1 MSIALL
7 ALVGIILLL
16 GLVAFGLGTQGW
28 NWGTVAA
35 AFLVLLSAVAFVYF
49 AGRVGE
55 RERIWREKVRT
66 LQAQLARTRDAQAPG
81 RDGVLAPLPGEKPIA
96 ALSADLERWKR
107 ATERAQAWRGRFW
120 ERGTFQP
127 PRPANEGRG
136 AVAGTLQFELTDEE
150 ADPPLTAGAQVYVFD
165 DANVEEGG
173 RYLGAFRVEASRKDG
188 DQFRLQVV
196 PVLPVSPS
204 DAALWSKSY
213 EAVTAFETLPS
224 DSWLTFSRTAQPAK
238 ADGEEAP
245 DASDADASEEDVIP
259 PTRKLSAEQLLE
271 RLEARLAE
279 FEKHDKIVPEDEW
292 RPLVDEKKIR
302 PGLYWATVE
311 FSEPHALAA
320 PPGAKDAAAEREPAQ
335 FEAGDTAEFDLET
348 AAGLVAAKVAEIK
361 EVVYRRPLIDA
372 GTALQGGLI
381 QTGNDAAIQARG
393 LAAQR
398 DALEKQIADIK
409 ATLTSLAAGQE
420 KTAATIKTLEQEQT
434 ELTADL
440 GRWRQDADVAAEVA
454 TAFDA
459 RLSSIREALEEAWQT
474 VVQWGREYDGSMAL
488 LQADLDKRAPPPR

>member
-7 ALVGIILLL
+7 ALVGIIFLL

-28 NWGTVAA
+28 SWGTVAA

-55 RERIWREKVRT
+55 RERIWREKVRS
-66 LQAQLARTRDAQAPG
+66 LQDQIAQARDAQAPG
-81 RDGVLAPLPGEKPIA
+81 RDGTLAPVPGQQPLASLK
-96 ALSADLERWKR
+96 ADAERWKR
-107 ATERAQAWRGRFW
+107 ANERSQAWRGQFW
-120 ERGTFQP
+120 EGGTFQP
-127 PRPANEGRG
+127 PRPAKEGQD
-136 AVAGTLQFELTDEE
+136 AVAGTLQFELADEE
-150 ADPPLTAGAQVYVFD
+150 SDPPLTAGSQVYVFD
-165 DANVEEGG
+165 QTSVEEGG

-196 PVLPVSPS
+196 PALPVSPA

-213 EAVTAFETLPS
+213 DTVTAFEQLPS

-238 ADGEEAP
+238 EEGGEAADDADEAS
-245 DASDADASEEDVIP
+245 ASDIIP

-271 RLEARLAE
+271 QLEARLAE
-279 FEKHDKIVPEDEW
+279 VEKDGKPVPEDEW

-311 FSEPHALAA
+311 FTEPHAVAA
-320 PPGAKDAAAEREPAQ
+320 PPGAKDAADREPAQ
-335 FEAGDTAEFDLET
+335 FEAGDMAEFDLET
-348 AAGLVAAKVAEIK
+348 AAGLVEAKVAEIK
-361 EVVYRRPLIDA
+361 EVIYRRPLIDA
-372 GTALQGGLI
+372 GTAIQGAMI
-381 QTGNDAAIQARG
+381 KTGGDAAIEARG
-393 LAAQR
+393 LLAR
-398 DALEKQIADIK
+398 REALEKQLAEIK
-409 ATLTSLAAGQE
+409 ATLTSLATGLE

-434 ELTADL
+434 ELTADV

-454 TAFDA
+454 SAFDK
-459 RLSSIREALEEAWQT
+459 RLQSIREALDDAWQT
-474 VVQWGREYDGSMAL
+474 VIQWGREYDGSMAL